1 MSQHEVS
8 EFIVV
13 APAML
18 GKAVEWAEPM
28 LLAHLAE
35 KFPGMRFRI
44 DPVGLFADDE
54 EFTVIPLMNRPPEPG
69 EGSGDPDQIFLARLD
84 PAIIPEIQTVLRDF
98 DPDNVRRH

>member
-1 MSQHEVS
+1 MSQHDVS

-18 GKAVEWAEPM
+18 GKAVGWAEPM

-44 DPVGLFADDE
+44 EPFGPFADDE
-54 EFTVIPLMNRPPEPG
+54 EFTVIPIMSRPPEPG
-69 EGSGDPDQIFLARLD
+69 ERTDKDRIYLARLN
-84 PAIIPEIQTVLRDF
+84 PAVIPEIQTVLRDF

>member
-44 DPVGLFADDE
+44 EPFGPFADDE
-54 EFTVIPLMNRPPEPG
+54 EFTVIPIMNRPPEPG
-69 EGSGDPDQIFLARLD
+69 ERTDKDQIYLAKLD
-84 PAIIPEIQTVLRDF
+84 PAVIPEIQMVLRDF